1 MVLFSL
7 QPQLPKKPMNFN
19 RFVKFANNCRWY
31 ALLPNG
37 IFGIY
42 RISVHVQI
50 QFVPIAQDFP
60 IFFNQNDH
68 IWRFPCK
75 IIILNKFHGIHS
87 TYFVWSNHFY
97 LLTSKPPK
105 MSRLDLW
112 NGAEFWKTVLTK
124 VVELIEWTNFRGWFF
139 QAQKS
144 PQPCWV
150 KNNENVSLFIHFLSN
165 REENFQIEAWRIRR
179 ITCQWK

>member
-7 QPQLPKKPMNFN
+7 QPQLPKKNNEFQSLREICKYLSMIRSLTKWYIWNISN
-19 RFVKFANNCRWY
+19 LSSCANSIR
-31 ALLPNG
+31 
-37 IFGIY
+37 
-42 RISVHVQI
+42 
-50 QFVPIAQDFP
+50 IAQDFP

-87 TYFVWSNHFY
+87 TYFVWSNHSY

-124 VVELIEWTNFRGWFF
+124 FVELIEWTNFRAWFF